1 MDKQLAK
8 NIVFTLAY
16 FEAMNYPLTLFELWR
31 HMFQITKKRQR
42 YTFCEVKDAVE
53 EKQLSA
59 KITKKD
65 GMLFLNGGE
74 RLVKERSVA
83 NKFSISK
90 LKKLKLYAK
99 IFAIVPYVRGV
110 FLTGTLSMKNA
121 KQNSDWDVLMVLA
134 KNRIWLGRFFLAV
147 TLQLI
152 GKRRHGNKV
161 KERFC
166 LNHYITENGLIL
178 EEHNEF
184 SANFVSNSMPILG
197 GAIYKKF
204 LQMNEFWIQTIKP
217 NYKKEEISENDVET
231 VEHLGTKQKIQAT
244 VEAILEKSG
253 IAKLANAFV
262 KEIMIKKI
270 KQNPKTYWEN
280 ADIRYG
286 ETALVFLPK
295 PHRIT
300 MLEKTKERL
309 AVL

>member
-1 MDKQLAK
+1 MDKQLGK

-31 HMFQITKKRQR
+31 NLFQITKERQR
-42 YTFCEVKDAVE
+42 YTFCEIKDALE
-53 EKQLSA
+53 TKQLA
-59 KITKKD
+59 ARITKKD
-65 GMLFLNGGE
+65 GMLFLNGSE
-74 RLVKERSVA
+74 RLVKERSMA

-90 LKKLKLYAK
+90 LKKLKMYAK
-99 IFAIVPYVRGV
+99 IFGIVPYVRGV

-147 TLQLI
+147 ILQLV

-166 LNHYITENGLIL
+166 LNHYIAENGLIL

-231 VEHLGTKQKIQAT
+231 VEHLGVKQKIQAM
-244 VEAILEKSG
+244 VEAVLEKTGS
-253 IAKLANAFV
+253 AKLANAFAKKV
-262 KEIMIKKI
+262 MIRKI

-300 MLEKTKERL
+300 MLKKTKERL
-309 AVL
+309 ATL